1 MGCWLG
7 EGWSGGR
14 VPLVVKGNQVAG
26 SQTSS
31 DEQSIDNHEDDEDED
46 EDDEDGDEDG
56 DEDDEDEE
64 CFEALVSTDWF
75 SCT

>member
-1 MGCWLG
+1 MPFFCVCVIGI
-7 EGWSGGR
+7 
-14 VPLVVKGNQVAG
+14 
-26 SQTSS
+26 
-31 DEQSIDNHEDDEDED
+31 DEDDED
-46 EDDEDGDEDG
+46 EDDEDEDDE